1 MSEKDSN
8 KAQNSGSEKT
18 NQSPLNPNGNCNG
31 FIQYIIEPK
40 KFDDLIS
47 SINNYSTKV
56 DNYAAKIDVAIEE
69 MKKTN
74 EIMKK
79 SNEEMKKSNEN
90 QEKALSLLTQLVS
103 KYIPPAEKDKNGV

>member
-1 MSEKDSN
+1 MSDKDSN

-18 NQSPLNPNGNCNG
+18 NQSPLIPGGNGNGNG
-31 FIQYIIEPK
+31 FSQYIIEQK

-47 SINNYSTKV
+47 SINNYSAKV
-56 DNYAAKIDVAIEE
+56 DNYASKIDVAV
-69 MKKTN
+69 
-74 EIMKK
+74 
-79 SNEEMKKSNEN
+79 EEMKKSNKN

>member
-18 NQSPLNPNGNCNG
+18 NQSPLIPGGNGNG
-31 FIQYIIEPK
+31 FTQYIIEPK

-56 DNYAAKIDVAIEE
+56 DNYATKIDVAIEE

-74 EIMKK
+74 EI
-79 SNEEMKKSNEN
+79 MKKSNEN

>member
-1 MSEKDSN
+1 MSDKDSN

-18 NQSPLNPNGNCNG
+18 NQSPLNPNGNGNG

-47 SINNYSTKV
+47 SINNYSAKV
-56 DNYAAKIDVAIEE
+56 DVAI
-69 MKKTN
+69 
-74 EIMKK
+74 
-79 SNEEMKKSNEN
+79 EEMKKSNEN

-103 KYIPPAEKDKNGV
+103 KFIPPVEKDKKDGNGL

>member
-1 MSEKDSN
+1 MSDKDSN

-18 NQSPLNPNGNCNG
+18 NQSPLIPGGNGNGNG
-31 FIQYIIEPK
+31 FTQYIIEPK

-56 DNYAAKIDVAIEE
+56 DNYASKIDNYASKIDVVIEE
-69 MKKTN
+69 MKKC
-74 EIMKK
+74 
-79 SNEEMKKSNEN
+79 NEN

>member
-1 MSEKDSN
+1 MSDKDSN

-18 NQSPLNPNGNCNG
+18 NQSPLNPNGNGNG

-47 SINNYSTKV
+47 SINNYSAKV
-56 DNYAAKIDVAIEE
+56 DVAIEE
-69 MKKTN
+69 
-74 EIMKK
+74 MKK

-103 KYIPPAEKDKNGV
+103 KFIPPVEKDKKDGNGL

>member
-1 MSEKDSN
+1 MSDKDSN

-18 NQSPLNPNGNCNG
+18 NQSPLNPNGNGNG

-47 SINNYSTKV
+47 SINNYSAKV
-56 DNYAAKIDVAIEE
+56 DVAI
-69 MKKTN
+69 
-74 EIMKK
+74 
-79 SNEEMKKSNEN
+79 EEMKKSNEN

-103 KYIPPAEKDKNGV
+103 KFIPPVEKDKKDENAL

>member
-1 MSEKDSN
+1 MSDKDSN

-18 NQSPLNPNGNCNG
+18 NQSPLIPGGNGNGNG
-31 FIQYIIEPK
+31 FTQYIIEPK

-56 DNYAAKIDVAIEE
+56 DNYASKIDVVIEE
-69 MKKTN
+69 MKKT
-74 EIMKK
+74 
-79 SNEEMKKSNEN
+79 NEEMKKSNEN